1 MTYPLSQTPGAQ
13 RQRTWRERAMV
24 AARLV
29 TTERGGAGGVRKS
42 NTSIEALTQ
51 PAPRADPL
59 EYSLVDHEDPSRAE
73 RPCACCRKV
82 FQPTERRR
90 MLCLACYHKASPR
103 DESGVIPWYQVG
115 KVEPTTWWGT

>member
-1 MTYPLSQTPGAQ
+1 MGRPLSQTPGAN
-13 RQRTWRERAMV
+13 RQRAWRERAMV

-29 TTERGGAGGVRKS
+29 TTEPHRPSKLSR
-42 NTSIEALTQ
+42 SIDLLTQ

-115 KVEPTTWWGT
+115 KVEPTI

>member
-1 MTYPLSQTPGAQ
+1 MGHPISQTPGAQ

-29 TTERGGAGGVRKS
+29 TTKKGDNQFTEDA
-42 NTSIEALTQ
+42 SIEASSQ

-59 EYSLVDHEDPSRAE
+59 EYSLVDSPDYSRAE
-73 RPCACCRKV
+73 RPCGCCRKV

-90 MLCLACYHKASPR
+90 MLCLACYHKAWRPSL
-103 DESGVIPWYQVG
+103 
-115 KVEPTTWWGT
+115 EPVTIIGLSL